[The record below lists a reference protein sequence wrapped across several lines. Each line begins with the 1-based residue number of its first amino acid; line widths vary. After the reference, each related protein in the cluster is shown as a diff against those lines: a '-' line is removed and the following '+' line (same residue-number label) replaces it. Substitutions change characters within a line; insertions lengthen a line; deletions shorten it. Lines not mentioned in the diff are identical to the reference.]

1 MNSVKCNVPKF
12 NFSSYFRQVANMSVQ
27 SMSDLLSFEVIN
39 IHNKSHQQSYQYVYC
54 LNANTQHT
62 WPKHSHACTWLCMTC
77 PMHQMKG
84 SKGSAKQF
92 SKYLPFSLLL
102 HSHITLLMK
111 VASLVYQ
118 PHHFLKSTQCYIMI
132 RMHPDCADLLAHL

>member
-62 WPKHSHACTWLCMTC
+62 
-77 PMHQMKG
+77 
-84 SKGSAKQF
+84 
-92 SKYLPFSLLL
+92 
-102 HSHITLLMK
+102 
-111 VASLVYQ
+111 
-118 PHHFLKSTQCYIMI
+118 
-132 RMHPDCADLLAHL
+132 